1 MKLPA
6 FDYAAPASLAD
17 AVALLAEGKGEARA
31 IAGGQSLLPAMAFR
45 VVAPRLLVDLRGIP
59 DLDRIDILP
68 DGVRL
73 GARVRWRDIL
83 ADQRLAKAHPLLREA
98 VSHVAHHQVRNR
110 GTVGGSLAH
119 ADPAAEMPG
128 IAVTCEASVEITGP
142 DGTRILSASE
152 FFTGPLST
160 ALRIGELVVAVHL
173 LAWRTGRR
181 WAFRE
186 LARRRGDFALAG
198 VALHY
203 DLDRGQV
210 TGARLGVIGVSDRP
224 RRLVRAEG
232 ALEGREP
239 GEPAFATAVALATAE
254 IDPQEDL
261 HASAAY
267 RRSLLGTLL
276 ERALQEARE

>member
-6 FDYAAPASLAD
+6 FDYAAPASLAE

-83 ADQRLAKAHPLLREA
+83 ADQRLAGAHPLLREA
-98 VSHVAHHQVRNR
+98 VSHVAHYQVRNR

-142 DGTRILSASE
+142 GGTRFLPASE

-160 ALRIGELVVAVHL
+160 ALRVGELVVAVRL
-173 LAWRTGRR
+173 PAWRTGRR

-203 DLDRGQV
+203 DLDRGHV

-224 RRLVRAEG
+224 RRLPRAEA
-232 ALEGREP
+232 ALAGREP

>member
-6 FDYAAPASLAD
+6 FDYATPASLAD

-45 VVAPRLLVDLRGIP
+45 LVAPRLLVDLRGIR
-59 DLDRIDILP
+59 DLDRIDIVP

-83 ADQRLAKAHPLLREA
+83 ADQRLARAHPLLREA
-98 VSHVAHHQVRNR
+98 VSHVAHYQVRNR

-119 ADPAAEMPG
+119 ADPAAELPG

-142 DGTRILSASE
+142 GGSRLLPASQ

-160 ALRIGELVVAVHL
+160 ALQVGELIVAVRL
-173 LAWRTGRR
+173 PAWRAGRR

-203 DLDRGQV
+203 DLDRGRV
-210 TGARLGVIGVSDRP
+210 AGARMGAIGVNDRP
-224 RRLVRAEG
+224 RRLACAE
-232 ALEGREP
+232 AVLEGREP
-239 GEPAFATAVALATAE
+239 GEPAFAAAVAAATTE
-254 IDPQEDL
+254 VDPPEDL

-267 RRSLLGTLL
+267 RRSLIGTLL
-276 ERALQEARE
+276 ERALREAKE